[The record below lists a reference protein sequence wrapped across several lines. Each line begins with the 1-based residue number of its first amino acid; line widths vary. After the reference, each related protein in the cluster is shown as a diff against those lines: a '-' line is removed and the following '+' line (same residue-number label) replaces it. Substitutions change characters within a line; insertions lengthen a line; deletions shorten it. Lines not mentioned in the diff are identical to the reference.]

1 MSNGVRPRSAKKSA
15 QQPERDDDAQSQ
27 FSRFAAYVEDSRK
40 ELTKVSWPTVQETRK
55 ATLVVLGFVAVMALI
70 LGLVDLG
77 LSNLTQLILS

>member
-1 MSNGVRPRSAKKSA
+1 MSAKKSA
-15 QQPERDDDAQSQ
+15 QQPERDDAIQSQ

-40 ELTKVSWPTVQETRK
+40 ELNKVSWPTVQETRK
-55 ATLVVLGFVAVMALI
+55 ATLVVLGFVAVMALL

>member
-1 MSNGVRPRSAKKSA
+1 MSAKKSA
-15 QQPERDDDAQSQ
+15 QQPDRDDAAQSQ